1 MRSIIAICLSTTAIA
16 GCFVYDENLVYD
28 TGTTDASDGPERPAD
43 NPDTPDEPDPADA
56 LSLFPAGAALG
67 DVTILSLCAEGVN
80 LNDIVDATFLGESD
94 IGVLTTGRR
103 GEGEFLMTVDIPP
116 NSAQGVNHLLLE
128 LANGTTLFLEDAF
141 TVVAN
146 SADIPID
153 AGVNGSCD

>member
-116 NSAQGVNHLLLE
+116 NSAQGVSTICSWSWRT
-128 LANGTTLFLEDAF
+128 ARPCSSRTP
-141 TVVAN
+141 
-146 SADIPID
+146 SPSSPIQQTSQWTQ
-153 AGVNGSCD
+153 G